1 MAFDAQQLLLVG
13 GKEWKRDH
21 RHRIYIE
28 NIATLYGLKWE
39 ADPKSGRLL
48 KATLDGSPIDTADA
62 RELLARLKG
71 VKIWYDLGKREF
83 QWRDAPDIRKIAERV
98 VLAIERALPPEQTVD
113 PNRIYE
119 YGSAYHVEASRE
131 LDEARASGD
140 HEALKAARDKLALVK
155 PRPNVLIGKRK
166 RGRSSTS

>member
-28 NIATLYGLKWE
+28 NIASLYGLKWE
-39 ADPKSGRLL
+39 ADPRSGRLIN
-48 KATLDGSPIDTADA
+48 ATLDGSPIDTADA

-83 QWRDAPDIRKIAERV
+83 QWRDAPDIKKIAERV
-98 VLAIERALPPEQTVD
+98 VLAIEKALPSDQTVD
-113 PNRIYE
+113 PRRVHD
-119 YGSAYHVEASRE
+119 YGSTYHVDASRE
-131 LDEARASGD
+131 FDEARANGD
-140 HEALKAARDKLALVK
+140 QQALECARAKLALVK
-155 PRPNVLIGKRK
+155 PRPNVLMGKRK
-166 RGRSSTS
+166 RGRISTS